1 MILLAEDDLDD
12 QEFLTDAFATLNTDL
27 KVHGITNGNKAIGF
41 LQELDD
47 TQLPKLIIL
56 DYNLP
61 EMNGAE
67 ILQALLQ
74 EERYRVI
81 PKIVWSTSNSPN
93 YQTKCLELGAKAYL
107 VKPSD
112 VAGIESMARQMLA
125 YCNGED
131 A

>member
-1 MILLAEDDLDD
+1 MIFLAEDDLDD
-12 QEFLTDAFATLNTDL
+12 QEFLTDAFATLNTNL

-47 TQLPKLIIL
+47 AQLPKLIIL

-67 ILQALLQ
+67 ILQALMQ
-74 EERYRVI
+74 EERYHTI

-112 VAGIESMARQMLA
+112 VAGIESMAKQMLA
-125 YCNGED
+125 YCNSEV
-131 A
+131 